1 MTDYKEEQN
10 NELEALESIYPDEFE
25 EISRDPGEFRIHIVP
40 DEQDDENTYELK
52 LYVKYTDTYP
62 DTLPEFSLENVE
74 DELEPED
81 LETVLQK
88 VTAAG
93 EEAIGMG
100 MVFSMASMAKEA
112 LTEVIVSNKE
122 RREREAEE
130 RARLEMEAEERAK
143 AGTKVTPESFSAW
156 KQKFDAEMSEKERI
170 EKGLRREQDPKLSK
184 PTGRQ
189 LFERDHSL
197 AKSDAAFVEEGD
209 VDVDITQF
217 ERITI
222 QDDEDDDNNDV
233 LRNLRSSD

>member
-10 NELEALESIYPDEFE
+10 NELEALESIYPDEYE
-25 EISRDPGEFRIHIVP
+25 EISRDPGEFKIHIVP
-40 DEQDDENTYELK
+40 DEQDDEHTYELK

-74 DELEPED
+74 DELDPED
-81 LETVLQK
+81 LETIMKQ
-88 VTAAG
+88 VTVAG

-100 MVFSMASMAKEA
+100 MVFSMASIAKEA

-122 RREREAEE
+122 LRHREAEE
-130 RARLEMEAEERAK
+130 RAQRELEAEERAK
-143 AGTKVTPESFSAW
+143 AGTKVTPESFMAW
-156 KQKFDAEMSEKERI
+156 KLKFDAEMAEKERI
-170 EKGLRREQDPKLSK
+170 EKGLRQQDPKLSK

-209 VDVDITQF
+209 VDVDVTQF